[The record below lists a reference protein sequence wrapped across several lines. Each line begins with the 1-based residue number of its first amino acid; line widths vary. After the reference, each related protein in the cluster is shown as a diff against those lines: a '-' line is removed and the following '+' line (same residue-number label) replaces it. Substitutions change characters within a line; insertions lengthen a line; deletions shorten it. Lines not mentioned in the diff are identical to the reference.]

1 MGAVRCEPWC
11 GLHCPWSL
19 SLSLSADE
27 LGEFGRVF
35 KVLGW
40 FTGRHL
46 AKARHDCDTT
56 RIISIPG
63 TKYLLLR
70 IGKNVIFFLRICSLA
85 GVGEEISLGV
95 WVGVRGSVRGVTVLL
110 TNGHWT
116 FTSTQSRTVAVV
128 APVLQVF
135 YRCHGLGAR
144 EPWTFETWI
153 CTQVLLTWKIP
164 FFYLNATLNSN

>member
-1 MGAVRCEPWC
+1 M
-11 GLHCPWSL
+11 
-19 SLSLSADE
+19 
-27 LGEFGRVF
+27 
-35 KVLGW
+35 
-40 FTGRHL
+40 

-110 TNGHWT
+110 TNGH
-116 FTSTQSRTVAVV
+116 
-128 APVLQVF
+128 
-135 YRCHGLGAR
+135 
-144 EPWTFETWI
+144 
-153 CTQVLLTWKIP
+153 
-164 FFYLNATLNSN
+164 